1 VTSPPADVIRDLELL
16 LKSRHGAIHL
26 DTVEEDRAHALLRHL
41 ADALGLP
48 LFTWTRSRGIVRDD
62 VGDPAYDTKDPLK
75 AFHHVAVARVDGLY
89 HFMGVGSD
97 VLQGSLSISHLR
109 DAVRSMEDREGALVL
124 TGDLELPPSLEA
136 ITATVRLPGPGA
148 HEYGDLLAH
157 LVRDVRNRRHV
168 EVSLTRDE
176 TALLLRHL
184 SGLTLMEAEKVLT
197 KAIVEDGRLDS
208 KDIGHVVE
216 AKREIIE
223 RDGLLEYYPV
233 EESMADIADLAT
245 LKAWLAKRTEVVRAP
260 ERAREFGLSFAKGV
274 LLLGVPGC
282 GKSLSAKAVAREWSL
297 PLLKLDPSNLYNK
310 YIGESERNFKRAMK
324 TAEQMAP
331 VVLWI
336 DELEKAFATGAGGED
351 GGVSRRILGTFL
363 SWLQDRRGDVFV
375 VATANDIQSLPPEFL
390 RKGRFDEVF
399 FVDLPDPSTRE
410 EVLHVH
416 LARRGQSP
424 GNFDLGALAKL
435 SEGFSGSE
443 LEEVVVSGLY
453 SAFADGR
460 SLDHGT
466 LEAEI
471 ARTRPLSVTRAE
483 QVDQLRL
490 WAEGRT
496 VRAN

>member
-1 VTSPPADVIRDLELL
+1 M
-16 LKSRHGAIHL
+16 
-26 DTVEEDRAHALLRHL
+26 LRHL
-41 ADALGLP
+41 ADAMGLP
-48 LFTWTRSRGIVRDD
+48 LFTWTRSRGLVRDD
-62 VGDPAYDTKDPLK
+62 VGDPVYDTKEPLK
-75 AFHHVAVARVDGLY
+75 AFHHVAVARTDGLY
-89 HFMGVGSD
+89 HFMGVGPD
-97 VLQGSLSISHLR
+97 VLHGSLPISHLR
-109 DAVRSMEDREGALVL
+109 DAARSMEEREGAVVL
-124 TGDLELPPSLEA
+124 TGDLELPASLEE

-148 HEYGDLLAH
+148 HEYERLLAH
-157 LVRDVRNRRHV
+157 IVRDMRNRRHI
-168 EVSLTRDE
+168 EVGLSRDE
-176 TALLLRHL
+176 TDLLLRHL

-197 KAIVEDGRLDS
+197 KAIVEDGRLDPD
-208 KDIGHVVE
+208 DIRHVIE
-216 AKREIIE
+216 AKREIVE

-233 EESMADIADLAT
+233 EESMADIADLTT
-245 LKAWLAKRTEVVRAP
+245 LKGWLAKRAEVVHAP
-260 ERAREFGLSFAKGV
+260 ERAREFGLSFPKGV

-282 GKSLSAKAVAREWSL
+282 GKSLSARAVAREWRL

-310 YIGESERNFKRAMK
+310 YIGESERNFKRAMG
-324 TAEQMAP
+324 TAEEMAP

-399 FVDLPDPSTRE
+399 FVDLPDLSTRE
-410 EVLHVH
+410 EILRVH
-416 LARRGQSP
+416 LDRRGQDP
-424 GNFDLGALAKL
+424 GNFDLTALAEL

-453 SAFADGR
+453 TAFAAGR
-460 SLDHGT
+460 NLDHGT
-466 LEAEI
+466 LETEI
-471 ARTRPLSVTRAE
+471 AHTRPLSVTRAE
-483 QVDQLRL
+483 QVDALRR